1 MSELAI
7 VRPDEWNLALFVH
20 VLGALT
26 LVGAATYAT
35 TSLAAAWRG
44 GSLDATR
51 AGYRALLWGVFP
63 AWIVMRIGAQWIADE
78 EGLTDS
84 TATWI
89 EIGYITAEPFLLL
102 LIIATVLAGLA
113 VRRAGR
119 AGDDGPGGP
128 TPEAGAPSTG
138 VRVATGLVAFALL
151 AYVVTIWAMTTKPG

>member
-20 VLGALT
+20 VLGALA
-26 LVGAATYAT
+26 LVGAATFAT

-78 EGLTDS
+78 EGVADS
-84 TATWI
+84 TVTWI
-89 EIGYITAEPFLLL
+89 EIGYITAEPFLLF

-119 AGDDGPGGP
+119 SGG
-128 TPEAGAPSTG
+128 GGSPSGG
-138 VRVATGLVAFALL
+138 VRIATGLVSFALL
-151 AYVVTIWAMTTKPG
+151 AYVVAIWAMTTKPG

>member
-1 MSELAI
+1 M
-7 VRPDEWNLALFVH
+7 
-20 VLGALT
+20 LGALA

-63 AWIVMRIGAQWIADE
+63 AWIVMRIGAQWIADKE
-78 EGLTDS
+78 ELADS

-89 EIGYITAEPFLLL
+89 EIGYITAEPFLLF

-119 AGDDGPGGP
+119 SGGDGPGAPPRTRGRPAPASASPPPSSPSPCSP
-128 TPEAGAPSTG
+128 TS
-138 VRVATGLVAFALL
+138 
-151 AYVVTIWAMTTKPG
+151 